1 MTRMNSRWASATPLL
16 VLIGLCLAIA
26 IVDPRF
32 LSLGNL
38 VRIAAAASAPLVL
51 ALGATFIILMGS
63 IDLSVE
69 GAMAFSG
76 AVLAAFVA
84 NASGTGLD
92 IGLAS
97 IPVALLAA
105 GAFGCMIGLVHVYLK
120 VPSFMASLG
129 MGFVGIG
136 CATVLLGGERV
147 GILDENVRALA
158 LSRIFGLPLSV
169 YVGVF
174 MLAVAWFIQDHTRI
188 GRHIMALGGGE
199 DLAAASGINVRRV
212 RVLAFTI
219 AGVFFGVGAVLT
231 CARLGASSALLGSG
245 QLFTAI
251 SAVVVGGTAL
261 TGGKGGVLQTVIGV
275 LIVIVLNNGMIILG
289 LPSFVQQGVLGVA
302 IIVAV
307 LLNSPRRSL
316 AIVK

>member
-1 MTRMNSRWASATPLL
+1 ML

-26 IVDPRF
+26 IFDPRF
-32 LSLGNL
+32 LSFGNL
-38 VRIAAAASAPLVL
+38 ARIAAAASAPLVL

-69 GAMAFSG
+69 GSMAFSA

-84 NASGTGLD
+84 NATGTGVGL
-92 IGLAS
+92 GLAA
-97 IPVALLAA
+97 IPIALLAA
-105 GAFGCMIGLVHVYLK
+105 GAFGCIIGLVHVHLK
-120 VPSFMASLG
+120 VPTFMASLG
-129 MGFVGIG
+129 MGFVGVGI
-136 CATVLLGGERV
+136 ATVLLGGERV
-147 GILDENVRALA
+147 GILDQNIRALA
-158 LSRIFGLPLSV
+158 LSRVLGLPLSV
-169 YVGVF
+169 YVGVL
-174 MLAVAWFIQDHTRI
+174 MLAFAWFIQDHTRI

-199 DLAAASGINVRRV
+199 DLAAASGINVGRV
-212 RVLAFTI
+212 RILAFTI

-231 CARLGASSALLGSG
+231 CARLGASSALIGSG

-261 TGGKGGVLQTVIGV
+261 TGGKGGVLQTVVGV

-289 LPSFVQQGVLGVA
+289 LPSFVQQGVLGLS
-302 IIVAV
+302 IILAV
-307 LLNSPRRSL
+307 LLNSPGRNL

>member
-1 MTRMNSRWASATPLL
+1 MKSMKSRWASAIPLF
-16 VLIGLCLAIA
+16 VLIGLCVAIA
-26 IVDPRF
+26 VLDPKF
-32 LSLGNL
+32 LSLGNIG
-38 VRIAAAASAPLVL
+38 RIAAAASAPLVL

-69 GAMAFSG
+69 GAMAFAG

-84 NASGTGLD
+84 NASGTGFD
-92 IGLAS
+92 IGLAA
-97 IPVALLAA
+97 IPIALLAA
-105 GAFGCMIGLVHVYLK
+105 AAFGCFIGMVHVYLK

-136 CATVLLGGERV
+136 IATVLLGGERV
-147 GILDENVRALA
+147 GILDQNVRALA
-158 LSRIFGLPLSV
+158 LTRVLGLPLSV
-169 YVGVF
+169 YVSLF

-212 RVLAFTI
+212 RLLAFTI
-219 AGVFFGVGAVLT
+219 AGMFFGVGAVLT
-231 CARLGASSALLGSG
+231 SARLGASSALLGSG

-289 LPSFVQQGVLGVA
+289 LPSFVQQGVLGLA
-302 IIVAV
+302 IILAV
-307 LLNSPRRSL
+307 LLNSSGRSL